1 MLVLLSSEKF
11 RLLFA
16 ENHMPRPRKAE
27 DEPVLDIE
35 KVDRR
40 LPAREQAYQVL
51 RSAIISTAIAPGTMI
66 SENKICAVIG
76 ASRTPVRDAILRLSE
91 EGLVEVYPQRGS
103 NVAPINLSRVYEGHF
118 VRRSLE
124 LAVIREAAKKWTK
137 ADTKKVKEIIAAQRR
152 SKDIAEIH
160 RLDDQFHEYFCK
172 VAGFENIWHTIQ
184 SAKSHLDRVRHLAVP
199 ERGNQKS
206 VIAEHSRVLDAL
218 DAGDVRAAVKYHR
231 EHLDTV
237 YETVERLAEKHDDI
251 FSDRDIA

>member
-1 MLVLLSSEKF
+1 
-11 RLLFA
+11 
-16 ENHMPRPRKAE
+16 MPRPRKAE
-27 DEPVLDIE
+27 EEPLLNLD

-51 RSAIISTAIAPGTMI
+51 RAAIISTTIPPGTMI
-66 SENKICAVIG
+66 SENKICAAIG

-118 VRRSLE
+118 VRRALE

-137 ADTKKVKEIIAAQRR
+137 KDTERVKEIIAAQR
-152 SKDIAEIH
+152 KADNAVDIL

-172 VAGFENIWHTIQ
+172 VAGFDNVWHTIQ

-199 ERGNQKS
+199 ERGNQES
-206 VIAEHSRVLDAL
+206 VITEHSRVLDAL
-218 DAGDVRAAVKYHR
+218 DSGDVRAAVKYHR

-237 YETVERLAEKHDDI
+237 YETIERLADKHDDI